1 MLTHKDPEVQ
11 VMLGLLENQRD
22 YLMGLV
28 AAQAKQLA
36 ELNAKLEAAMKE
48 TGEPRWQVNS
58 MIFGQ

>member
-28 AAQAKQLA
+28 AAQAKQLV
-36 ELNAKLEAAMKE
+36 ELKTKLEAATKQAE
-48 TGEPRWQVNS
+48 SQDAINAN
-58 MIFGQ
+58 

>member
-28 AAQAKQLA
+28 AAQAKQIT
-36 ELNAKLEAAMKE
+36 ELKAQLESAQPENQDGHAD
-48 TGEPRWQVNS
+48 
-58 MIFGQ
+58 